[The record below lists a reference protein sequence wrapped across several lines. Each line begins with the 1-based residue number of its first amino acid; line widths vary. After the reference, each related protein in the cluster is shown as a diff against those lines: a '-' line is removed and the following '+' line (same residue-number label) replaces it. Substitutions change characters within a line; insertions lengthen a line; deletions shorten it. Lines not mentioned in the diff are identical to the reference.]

1 MARINLLPWRDDRRQ
16 IRKREFWTQMAVAAG
31 LSVVAVYGG
40 MMFMDRQ
47 LAAQEERNAYLNTQI
62 AELDKK
68 IVEIK
73 ELENRKAKLL
83 KKKEIIE
90 NLQADRSMMVHLF
103 EQMARTIPDGVA
115 LTGIKQQADVITLD
129 GKAQSEARVA
139 AYMRSMEDSPY
150 LKDSDLNIVETPDL
164 PKPTTT
170 PGAPAV
176 DLRGGGYRK
185 KFALKIS
192 VDRPKDLTV
201 LPSDAPVESTAPAT
215 GASPAEAP
223 AVTPAATPGANS

>member
-40 MMFMDRQ
+40 VMFMDRQ
-47 LAAQEERNAYLNTQI
+47 LAAQEERNAYLKTQI

-68 IVEIK
+68 IVQIK

-150 LKDSDLNIVETPDL
+150 LKDSDLNIVETPEL
-164 PKPTTT
+164 AKAATT
-170 PGAPAV
+170 PGSAPV
-176 DLRGGGYRK
+176 DLKGGGYRK

-201 LPSDAPVESTAPAT
+201 LPSDAPVEQAVPAAGT
-215 GASPAEAP
+215 VPAEAP
-223 AVTPAATPGANS
+223 AAAPAPGASS

>member
-16 IRKREFWTQMAVAAG
+16 IRKREFWTQMGVAAA
-31 LSVVAVYGG
+31 LSALAVFGG

-47 LAAQEERNAYLNTQI
+47 ITAQEERNAYLNTQI

-68 IVEIK
+68 IVQIK

-115 LTGIKQQADVITLD
+115 LTGIKQQADIITLD

-139 AYMRSMEDSPY
+139 QYMRSMEDSPY
-150 LKDSDLNIVETPDL
+150 LKDSDLNIVETSDGAAPARSNAAAAAQPDL
-164 PKPTTT
+164 R
-170 PGAPAV
+170 A
-176 DLRGGGYRK
+176 GGFRK

-192 VDRPKDLTV
+192 VDRPKDLTI
-201 LPSDAPVESTAPAT
+201 LPGDAPADGATPPAET
-215 GASPAEAP
+215 PAVEAP
-223 AVTPAATPGANS
+223 AAGGAQ